1 MPRHSKTEG
10 ILSDAERLLMASLGL
25 NISSGTME
33 DNLPKDIFSTKASP

>member
-33 DNLPKDIFSTKASP
+33 DNFAERYLLYKGFP